1 MNGSCV
7 PECIFMDSFSCIEY
21 YSQQHGASDIR
32 ISSFREV
39 RDYGEL
45 LLTVHNSSVQLQQV
59 LHILPVTFRHFL
71 AKPDRLRSRS
81 SKSLSRNDKDCF
93 FKKTRIRAD

>member
-1 MNGSCV
+1 MNGSFV

-59 LHILPVTFRHFL
+59 YHILPVTFRAFSGQ
-71 AKPDRLRSRS
+71 AG
-81 SKSLSRNDKDCF
+81 SL
-93 FKKTRIRAD
+93 TIRFQQITLQK